1 MRALN
6 REESR
11 GEGKTS
17 SLMSAHKQVNAARRS
32 RPIPRKPKLG
42 QNFLVD
48 ASAARRIVDALGD
61 IQQSTVIEIGP
72 GRGGLTKL
80 LAERVGHLFAI
91 EFDSMLAERL
101 RVAFAS
107 ARNVEIMEGD
117 FLKTELAGLQ
127 RSQAAQGKLAK
138 VVGNIPYYITSDIL
152 LRLFE
157 QHTLIEMVVVMVQKE
172 VADRL
177 AAKPGSR
184 DYGLLTVTANL
195 FADVE
200 QLFTLPPAA
209 FSPPPRV
216 YSTVLRFRISAK
228 TAKLGVNAAE
238 FLNFC
243 KLAFGQKR
251 KTLFNNLRGRYGE
264 KKTREAIQ
272 EAAIEPS
279 ARAEALDLAKLT
291 QIYRTLKNG

>member
-6 REESR
+6 REEPR
-11 GEGKTS
+11 GQGKTS

-32 RPIPRKPKLG
+32 RPTPRKPKLG

-72 GRGGLTKL
+72 GRGALTKL
-80 LAERVGHLFAI
+80 LAESVGRLFAI

-101 RVAFAS
+101 RVTFAS
-107 ARNVEIMEGD
+107 ARNVEIVEAD

-157 QHTLIEMVVVMVQKE
+157 QHTFIETIVVMVQKE

-177 AAKPGSR
+177 AATPGSR

-200 QLFTLPPAA
+200 QLFTLPPGA
-209 FSPPPRV
+209 FSPPPQV
-216 YSTVLRFRISAK
+216 YSTVVRFRISAK
-228 TAKLGVNAAE
+228 TSELGVNAAE

-272 EAAIEPS
+272 EAAVEPS
-279 ARAEALDLAKLT
+279 ARAEALGLAKLT

>member
-6 REESR
+6 REQPR
-11 GEGKTS
+11 GQGKTS

-32 RPIPRKPKLG
+32 RSTPRKPKLG
-42 QNFLVD
+42 QNFLAD

-61 IQQSTVIEIGP
+61 IGRSTVIEIGP
-72 GRGGLTKL
+72 GRGALTKL
-80 LAERVGHLFAI
+80 LAERAGQLLAI

-101 RVAFAS
+101 RAAFANS
-107 ARNVEIMEGD
+107 KNVEIVEAD
-117 FLKTELAGLQ
+117 FLKVELAGFL
-127 RSQAAQGKLAK
+127 RSQAGQEKAAK

-152 LRLFE
+152 LRLFA
-157 QHTLIEMVVVMVQKE
+157 QHTLIETIVVMVQKE

-184 DYGLLTVTANL
+184 DYGLLTVTANM

-200 QLFTLPPAA
+200 QLFTLPPGA
-209 FSPPPRV
+209 FSPPPQV
-216 YSTVLRFRISAK
+216 YSTVLRFWISPKASE
-228 TAKLGVNAAE
+228 LGVDAKE

-251 KTLFNNLRGRYGE
+251 KTLFNNLRPRYGE
-264 KKTREAIQ
+264 KEIREAIQ
-272 EAAIEPS
+272 EAAVEPN
-279 ARAEALDLAKLT
+279 ARAEALGLSKLER
-291 QIYRTLKNG
+291 IYRTLKNG